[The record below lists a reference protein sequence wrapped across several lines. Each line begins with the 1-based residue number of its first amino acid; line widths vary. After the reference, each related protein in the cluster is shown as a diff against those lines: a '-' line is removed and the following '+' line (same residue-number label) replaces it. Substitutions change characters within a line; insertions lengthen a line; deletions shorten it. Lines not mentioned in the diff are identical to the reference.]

1 MGFLSP
7 HFLLISNCAEMTRFF
22 LQFSERDGLLLQ
34 NVGEDKNIAI
44 YPMISSPKCITAT
57 FFYKLIKVDNIR
69 YCILSFLTIHETEGT
84 SFWCLYNHVRF
95 GEFILWSFILL
106 ILLTNKTFLSY
117 QNEKWSLETCFT
129 FFDSTN
135 IVLEYLPYPYILLVC
150 WRQPWI
156 MYRCYQVFTSLIIG
170 LVSWHLKVKSSI
182 DQRLILGN
190 DVLDWRRFL
199 LSFGKTLVSTSILR
213 SAP

>member
-1 MGFLSP
+1 MVYRESKQVFEVWQEFSQTCQMTRMFPHIIKLMGFLSP

-84 SFWCLYNHVRF
+84 SFW
-95 GEFILWSFILL
+95 
-106 ILLTNKTFLSY
+106 
-117 QNEKWSLETCFT
+117 
-129 FFDSTN
+129 
-135 IVLEYLPYPYILLVC
+135 YPYNVRLG
-150 WRQPWI
+150 WI
-156 MYRCYQVFTSLIIG
+156 FYLIKMKTWKVTFGNSSYNKYTEAHLSIVNQFFTAQLF
-170 LVSWHLKVKSSI
+170 LDLWHVT
-182 DQRLILGN
+182 
-190 DVLDWRRFL
+190 F
-199 LSFGKTLVSTSILR
+199 
-213 SAP
+213 